1 MALLYLATPAV
12 NAAAD
17 AVVDLLDAGA
27 GAGTIKFYSGS
38 MPADGDA
45 TPAGTLLATVTL
57 ADPASGAASGGVA
70 TFTDPAAVTISAT
83 GTAAVALFED
93 SNGNNVFVC
102 DVTATGGGG
111 TITLATTALSSGG
124 TLDITAFAYTQ
135 PDGT

>member
-1 MALLYLATPAV
+1 MALLYLSTTAV
-12 NAAAD
+12 NAAAN

-38 MPADGDA
+38 MPADGDG

-57 ADPASGAASGGVA
+57 ADPAAGNAAAGAAA
-70 TFTDPAAVTISAT
+70 FTDPASVTIAAS
-83 GTAAVALFED
+83 GTAAVCLFED
-93 SNGNNVFVC
+93 SDGNNVFVG

-111 TITLATTALSSGG
+111 TITLATVALSSGG
-124 TLDITAFAYTQ
+124 TLDITGFTYTQ